1 MQSSPTFCT
10 RVLFVKLARL
20 SQYQPLFKPA
30 RFPQW
35 TLLDLWIDQMTMH
48 FSGLG
53 LNIEIYITLF
63 TNLAHMVQML
73 LLWLFFLPSKLVSQA
88 VTISAPI
95 PALKQWAI
103 LDLYLSSLGYS
114 CRSLASVGVEHPL
127 VGVEHL
133 LIGVELQLQGPCRGE
148 VRWPDL
154 YLAWIVLP
162 SRAPCATTAPP
173 SHFLAHHPVSLV
185 FRPETLNWLVNQP
198 SVCW

>member
-1 MQSSPTFCT
+1 
-10 RVLFVKLARL
+10 
-20 SQYQPLFKPA
+20 
-30 RFPQW
+30 
-35 TLLDLWIDQMTMH
+35 MH

-53 LNIEIYITLF
+53 LNIKRYVTLF

-73 LLWLFFLPSKLVSQA
+73 LLWLFFLPSWLVSQA

-154 YLAWIVLP
+154 YLGVIVLTRELGWGTCSTAWCSIAFALHRGFPWQWHHHWVTSP
-162 SRAPCATTAPP
+162 SFSFPGLSSCQLCFQAGNFKLTG
-173 SHFLAHHPVSLV
+173 
-185 FRPETLNWLVNQP
+185 QP